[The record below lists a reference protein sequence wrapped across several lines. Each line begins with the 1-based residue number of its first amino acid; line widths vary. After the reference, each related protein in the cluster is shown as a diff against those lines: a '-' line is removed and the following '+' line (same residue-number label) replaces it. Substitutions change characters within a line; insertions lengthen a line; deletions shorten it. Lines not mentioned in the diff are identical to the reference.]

1 MQKKNDLQQL
11 DAEIQ
16 KLKELLQQKIIE
28 YKNISHPEVI
38 LISKRLDEKLN
49 AYMRHLNNL
58 DIKAPKNNTLR
69 QIIIC
74 KGDKIPHSLI
84 SIRGVIL

>member
-49 AYMRHLNNL
+49 AYMRHPNNL
-58 DIKAPKNNTLR
+58 DIKAPK
-69 QIIIC
+69 
-74 KGDKIPHSLI
+74 K
-84 SIRGVIL
+84 

>member
-38 LISKRLDEKLN
+38 LISV
-49 AYMRHLNNL
+49 
-58 DIKAPKNNTLR
+58 
-69 QIIIC
+69 
-74 KGDKIPHSLI
+74 KINS
-84 SIRGVIL
+84 

>member
-49 AYMRHLNNL
+49 AYMRQLNNL
-58 DIKAPKNNTLR
+58 DIKAPK
-69 QIIIC
+69 
-74 KGDKIPHSLI
+74 K
-84 SIRGVIL
+84 